1 MYNMTSHIS
10 AQKQTIVLKKH
21 KPQGLYKITKLHD
34 ETLLVWLI
42 MWPDSSACS
51 RQEECVVACMA
62 SRFVGTCMY
71 KIIAYSSC

>member
-34 ETLLVWLI
+34 ETLLVRLI
-42 MWPDSSACS
+42 M
-51 RQEECVVACMA
+51 
-62 SRFVGTCMY
+62 
-71 KIIAYSSC
+71 